1 MSCDAETSI
10 VLEWE
15 ESSQDLVFI
24 YSGDEGLNVFRLGR
38 PNKPDVAISERS
50 GPINTCPAVTLMSR

>member
-1 MSCDAETSI
+1 MNCDVETAI

-15 ESSQDLVFI
+15 DLVFI